1 MNKPIVAAMLLA
13 FAIPA
18 GAVAQMG
25 SVGTQS
31 DNLKWVPAPP
41 FLPPGAQVAIL
52 SGDPSK
58 EGPYVLRAKQP
69 AGYKIPA
76 HTHPKDENLTVISG
90 SINVGMG
97 PKLDE
102 TKGEKFTAG
111 AYVLV
116 PKDMEHY
123 LWSTEETIIQVHGIG
138 PVDFSYVN
146 PADDPRNK

>member
-1 MNKPIVAAMLLA
+1 MSKLIIAAALLA
-13 FAIPA
+13 IAIPA
-18 GAVAQMG
+18 GAMAQM
-25 SVGTQS
+25 VGTQS
-31 DNLKWVPAPP
+31 DNLKWGPAPP
-41 FLPPGAQVAIL
+41 FLPPGAQAVIL

-58 EGPYVLRAKQP
+58 AVPYVLRAKQP

-76 HTHPKDENLTVISG
+76 HTHPQDENLTVISG
-90 SINVGMG
+90 NIHVGMG

-102 TKGEKFTAG
+102 TKGETFTAG
-111 AYVLV
+111 GYVLV
-116 PKDMEHY
+116 PKDMQHY

>member
-18 GAVAQMG
+18 GAMAQMG
-25 SVGTQS
+25 SVGMQS

-52 SGDPSK
+52 SGDPGK
-58 EGPYVLRAKQP
+58 EGPFVLRGKHP

-76 HTHPKDENLTVISG
+76 HTHPKDENVTVISG
-90 SINVGMG
+90 SFHIGMG

-102 TKGEKFTAG
+102 TKGETLTAG
-111 AYVLV
+111 GYALV
-116 PKDMEHY
+116 PKAMQHY
-123 LWSTEETIIQVHGIG
+123 VWFTEETIIQVHGIG
-138 PVDFSYVN
+138 PVEFSYVN
-146 PADDPRNK
+146 PADDPQNK